1 MATYVGPK
9 REPEQKPAPKKKTEK
24 PKEEAEQK

>member
-9 REPEQKPAPKKKTEK
+9 REPEQKPAPKKKAEK
-24 PKEEAEQK
+24 PKEAEQK